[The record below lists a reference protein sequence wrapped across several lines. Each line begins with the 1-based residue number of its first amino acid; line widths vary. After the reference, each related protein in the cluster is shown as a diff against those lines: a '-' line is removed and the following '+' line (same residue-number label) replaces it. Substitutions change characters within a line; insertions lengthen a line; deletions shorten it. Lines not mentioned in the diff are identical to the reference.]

1 VEGTGRVQKPPGGHS
16 RRGWEARTASPA
28 LERVAVSHLPRHLR
42 TALRKLARAPLFTLT
57 ALVTLALG
65 IGANTAIFSVVNGVL
80 LKPLPFDEPDRLL
93 GMWHEAPGLDFP
105 LLNQSPATYLTY
117 RADSGHLEDIALW
130 AGRGP
135 TVQGPDRPEEVEALM
150 VTDGFLGVLRV
161 RPALGRDFAAA
172 DDGPGAAPTVILGH
186 SYWLRAFGGDPGVVG
201 RTLTV
206 SGTSREVI
214 GVLPEDFR
222 FLDRNPAIL
231 YPAGFD
237 PAQVIMGNFSYQGIA
252 RLRPGSTV
260 EEVSAEVA
268 RLARVAVDRY
278 PGPLTMSMMDQARF
292 GPRIRPL
299 SEDLVGDVRPML
311 WVLLGTV
318 GIVLLIACANVAN
331 LFLVRAEGR
340 VREIAVRT
348 ALGAGRRDVA
358 AAFLSESL
366 LLGVAGGLLG
376 VGLAWGGLRL
386 LVGIAPG
393 RLPRLEEI
401 GLDPAVLLFTLV
413 ISLLA
418 GFAFGLFPLF
428 RYGRPDLAPAL
439 KEGGRGGMPGR
450 ERHRLRNGLVVG
462 QVALALV
469 LLVGSGLMVRTFQA
483 LRNVSPGVEDPSAL
497 LTFRT
502 VVPTA
507 QVADPYEA
515 AETLQQILHDLRETP
530 GVSSA
535 GAASYLPF
543 SGNDSNDPLFIESRP
558 VEPGQIPPIRRF
570 MWTMP
575 GYFEAMGM
583 PLLAGRDIAWDD
595 LRVPNA
601 VTVLSASLAREV
613 WGDPARAIGERVA
626 TLGLEGQGLVWAE
639 VVGIVG
645 DVPSDGL
652 DQPVVPTVYWPA
664 VQADLYGRG
673 PEIQRGMSYVVRAA
687 PGAMDGLLP
696 RVQQV
701 VWGVAPSL
709 PVASVGNLGEM
720 VDRSLSRTSFTL
732 VMLGIAAGVALLLG
746 SIGLYGV
753 VSYTVSQR
761 SREIGVRMAMGAS
774 RGSVSRM
781 IVREGLALAGA
792 GVALGVVGALLLS
805 RLMGSLLH
813 GVGALDPM
821 TYLGVSAVL
830 VAVAAAAS
838 WVPARRAAGVDPAV
852 TLRGE

>member
-1 VEGTGRVQKPPGGHS
+1 MS
-16 RRGWEARTASPA
+16 
-28 LERVAVSHLPRHLR
+28 LLPRHLR
-42 TALRKLARAPLFTLT
+42 TAVRKLVRAPLFTVT

-65 IGANTAIFSVVNGVL
+65 IGANTAIFSLVNGVL
-80 LKPLPFDEPDRLL
+80 LEPLPFDEPERLL

-117 RADSGHLEDIALW
+117 RADSRHLEEMALW

-135 TVQGPDRPEEVEALM
+135 TVQGPDRPEEVAALL
-150 VTDGFLGVLRV
+150 VTDGFLDVLRV
-161 RPALGRDFAAA
+161 RPALGRDFLPE
-172 DDGPGAAPTVILGH
+172 DDGPGAAPTVILAHG
-186 SYWLRAFGGDPGVVG
+186 YWQRTFGGDPGVIG

-206 SGTSREVI
+206 SGTSREII
-214 GVLPEDFR
+214 GVLPRDFR
-222 FLDRNPAIL
+222 FLDRDPAIL

-252 RLRPGSTV
+252 RMRPGSTM

-278 PGPLTMSMMDQARF
+278 PGPLTHSMMDQARF
-292 GPRIRPL
+292 GPRVRPL
-299 SEDLVGDVRPML
+299 QEDLVGEVRPML

-358 AAFLSESL
+358 AAFLTESV
-366 LLGVAGGLLG
+366 LLGVAGGILG

-386 LVGIAPG
+386 LVSMAPG
-393 RLPRLEEI
+393 RLPRLAEI
-401 GLDPAVLLFTLV
+401 GLAPEVFLFTLA
-413 ISLLA
+413 ISVAA
-418 GFAFGLFPLF
+418 GVAFGLFPLL
-428 RYGRPDLAPAL
+428 RYGRPDLAPTL
-439 KEGGRGGMPGR
+439 KEGGRGGTQGR

-469 LLVGSGLMVRTFQA
+469 LLVGSGLMIRSFQA

-507 QVADPYEA
+507 ADPLEA
-515 AETLQQILHDLRETP
+515 SGILQQVLRELEGMP
-530 GVSSA
+530 GVVAA
-535 GAASYLPF
+535 GAAGYLPF

-558 VEPGQIPPIRRF
+558 TEPGQIPPIRRF
-570 MWTMP
+570 MWAMP
-575 GYFEAMGM
+575 GYFEAMGI
-583 PLLAGRDIAWDD
+583 PVLAGRGLAWDD
-595 LRVPNA
+595 LHVPNA
-601 VTVLSASLAREV
+601 VAVVSEALAREV
-613 WGDPARAIGERVA
+613 WGSAGAALGERVA
-626 TLGLEGQGLVWAE
+626 TLNLEDSGMIWFE
-639 VVGIVG
+639 VVGVVG
-645 DVPSDGL
+645 DVPADGL
-652 DQPVVPTVYWPA
+652 DRPVVPTVYWPA
-664 VQADLYGRG
+664 VQGDLYGRG

-709 PVASVGNLGEM
+709 PVAGVGNVGEM

-732 VMLGIAAGVALLLG
+732 VMLGIAGGVALLLG
-746 SIGLYGV
+746 AIGLYGV
-753 VSYTVSQR
+753 VSYSVSQR
-761 SREIGVRMAMGAS
+761 TREIGVRMAVGA
-774 RGSVSRM
+774 GTAAVSRM
-781 IVREGLALAGA
+781 VVKQGLALAGA
-792 GVALGVVGALLLS
+792 GVMLGVIGAVLLS
-805 RLMGSLLH
+805 RLLGSLLY
-813 GVGALDPM
+813 GVRALDPA
-821 TYLGVSAVL
+821 TYALVSLLLA
-830 VAVAAAAS
+830 AVAAGAS